1 MQNETAGAAF
11 REYGSVY
18 KKMSEQIREKLI
30 YQTMSVPAQ
39 RFLSQFLHFSCDA
52 YLEIQSGTGILL
64 VSRDPEKE
72 KIDEFGLNQRVHIR
86 PNVYFAFIATTPEL
100 VVNVYVS
107 SDYSLD
113 ALTLSTPYEFHP
125 VLPRIQIQDILGYY
139 YRIRTPGYQFK
150 GEKHQFF
157 ELTYVDTGILHT
169 EVDGNSYTLGEKEMI
184 IYGPGQFHKQYT
196 DEDQSVSYVTI
207 LFHMENLTPGV
218 ESNWYEVLLNK
229 VYPYNKKT
237 YTLIKTLV
245 QESSTGIPYMDSLML
260 CLLTETI
267 IRLLQSKYVVS
278 TALPS
283 SVAKQNYR
291 DELFERIIAY
301 VESKI
306 YEPLTIADVCQ
317 QFSMSR
323 SSLQLLFKNTVNQS
337 PKKYISD
344 MKLEKARQMLRENK
358 YTVSEISLKLGYS
371 SIHYF
376 SNAFNQK
383 YHISPSE
390 YAKRIY

>member
-39 RFLSQFLHFSCDA
+39 RSLSQFLHFSCDA

-207 LFHMENLTPGV
+207 LFHTENLTPGV

-267 IRLLQSKYVVS
+267 IRLLANMLYLPHCLPVS
-278 TALPS
+278 RS
-283 SVAKQNYR
+283 
-291 DELFERIIAY
+291 RIIGMSFLNGSSPMWKA
-301 VESKI
+301 K
-306 YEPLTIADVCQ
+306 
-317 QFSMSR
+317 SMSR
-323 SSLQLLFKNTVNQS
+323 
-337 PKKYISD
+337 
-344 MKLEKARQMLRENK
+344 
-358 YTVSEISLKLGYS
+358 
-371 SIHYF
+371 
-376 SNAFNQK
+376 
-383 YHISPSE
+383 
-390 YAKRIY
+390 